1 MGRIDGVER
10 WGGELGE
17 RGGEERERKRGGEE
31 RWGREVERGVGKL

>member
-17 RGGEERERKRGGEE
+17 RGGEERERKRGGEGGGE
-31 RWGREVERGVGKL
+31 RWREG